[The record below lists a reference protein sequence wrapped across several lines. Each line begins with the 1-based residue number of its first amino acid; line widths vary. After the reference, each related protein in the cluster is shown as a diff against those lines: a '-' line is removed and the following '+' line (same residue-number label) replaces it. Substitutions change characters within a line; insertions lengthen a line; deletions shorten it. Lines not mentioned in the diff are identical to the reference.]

1 MHRPLKSQLCGHSR
15 LICAAAP
22 TRVAARRTGTSTRN
36 RFTRCTCG
44 YPCSTLAVP
53 RAYVIHMDVL
63 IMQKLAATLLCQRN
77 LTAVTFRFLLFTCRL
92 ITLRQLRILMGLIYR
107 RMPRPAPRRW
117 PALLLLS
124 QACGY
129 EWPGRVSG
137 THLKNGIETAVGSSV
152 ANVRSATPL
161 PTRGPAAQSGS
172 EPDVVAMKVNDSGN
186 AWRAGSRGYSH
197 VISCAIGIGAPT
209 DCVAH
214 NPLPLI
220 FSPPP
225 EDSLSEQGSRK
236 RRFSRT
242 CEAAVALACVVLT
255 LVICA
260 AGAIWRSGGLV
271 LECSPKVDPGIDRR
285 QAARTSNVFPYKGS
299 RACVQSG

>member
-1 MHRPLKSQLCGHSR
+1 
-15 LICAAAP
+15 
-22 TRVAARRTGTSTRN
+22 
-36 RFTRCTCG
+36 
-44 YPCSTLAVP
+44 
-53 RAYVIHMDVL
+53 
-63 IMQKLAATLLCQRN
+63 MQKLTATFLFQRN

-137 THLKNGIETAVGSSV
+137 AHLKNGIETAVDSSV

-161 PTRGPAAQSGS
+161 PTRGPADQSGS

-186 AWRAGSRGYSH
+186 AWRAGSRDEWYSH

-209 DCVAH
+209 DCVAQ

-225 EDSLSEQGSRK
+225 EDNLSEQGSRK
-236 RRFSRT
+236 RRLSRT

-271 LECSPKVDPGIDRR
+271 LESSPKVDPGIDRR

-299 RACVQSG
+299 RSCVQSR

>member
-1 MHRPLKSQLCGHSR
+1 MHMRVPLQ
-15 LICAAAP
+15 
-22 TRVAARRTGTSTRN
+22 
-36 RFTRCTCG
+36 
-44 YPCSTLAVP
+44 YPCSTTCICDPYGRAHYAETCRHITMLAQSDRRDFSILAV
-53 RAYVIHMDVL
+53 H
-63 IMQKLAATLLCQRN
+63 
-77 LTAVTFRFLLFTCRL
+77 FTCRL

-137 THLKNGIETAVGSSV
+137 THLKNGIETAVDSSV
-152 ANVRSATPL
+152 ADVRSATPL

-186 AWRAGSRGYSH
+186 AWRAGINRDAWYGH

-209 DCVAH
+209 DCVAQT
-214 NPLPLI
+214 PLPLI

-225 EDSLSEQGSRK
+225 EDNLSEQGSRK

-271 LECSPKVDPGIDRR
+271 LECPPKVDPGIDRR
-285 QAARTSNVFPYKGS
+285 QAARTSNVFSYKGS
-299 RACVQSG
+299 RACVQSR

>member
-1 MHRPLKSQLCGHSR
+1 M
-15 LICAAAP
+15 ICAAAP
-22 TRVAARRTGTSTRN
+22 TRVAARNDGGTSRVTDY
-36 RFTRCTCG
+36 TCTCG
-44 YPCSTLAVP
+44 YPCSTPGVP
-53 RAYVIHMDVL
+53 RASANPMDVL
-63 IMQKLAATLLCQRN
+63 IMQKLAATFLCLRN
-77 LTAVTFRFLLFTCRL
+77 LTAVTFRFLLFARL

-107 RMPRPAPRRW
+107 RMARPAPRRW

-137 THLKNGIETAVGSSV
+137 THLKNGIENAVDSSV
-152 ANVRSATPL
+152 ADDRSATPL
-161 PTRGPAAQSGS
+161 PTRGPAHQSGS

-209 DCVAH
+209 DCVAQ

-271 LECSPKVDPGIDRR
+271 LECPPKVDPGIDRR

>member
-1 MHRPLKSQLCGHSR
+1 
-15 LICAAAP
+15 
-22 TRVAARRTGTSTRN
+22 
-36 RFTRCTCG
+36 
-44 YPCSTLAVP
+44 
-53 RAYVIHMDVL
+53 MDVL
-63 IMQKLAATLLCQRN
+63 IMQKLTATFLFQRN
-77 LTAVTFRFLLFTCRL
+77 LTAVTFRFLLFARL

-137 THLKNGIETAVGSSV
+137 THLKNGIETAVDSSV

-161 PTRGPAAQSGS
+161 PTRGPADQSGS

-209 DCVAH
+209 DCVAQT
-214 NPLPLI
+214 PLPLI

-225 EDSLSEQGSRK
+225 EDNLSEQGSRK

-255 LVICA
+255 QVICA

-271 LECSPKVDPGIDRR
+271 LESSPKVDPGIDRR